1 MDVHRSDSSDTVAR
15 ATARIDEL
23 RAFAGPPNE
32 FWPACLEAFALLA
45 GGADAAAVAIP
56 AEPSGMAPP
65 TETETSGPPRW
76 RTAWEWTT
84 RAVPTVRLHVFR
96 NCIRLAADAGLR
108 RGGLALDALTGVER
122 AAAGD
127 GWIVA
132 VRLER
137 AGEGAAV
144 CVLLLP
150 AASRSQVEEAARRL
164 RLAADVPKAYGLNQQ
179 FQTARRDLETISS
192 VLDLV
197 TLLDGEKQ
205 FAAAAMT
212 LCNELAARHQCQRVS
227 LAWKRGPYL
236 RMQAVSHLEKFE
248 KRMTVVQQL
257 EAAME
262 EAVDQDTEIVMPVA
276 AESSLIVRDH
286 GIYAAEQKP
295 GHLAT
300 VPLRAGGAAVGA
312 LTCERSE
319 VPFSDQELR
328 HLRLIADHAA
338 RRLEGLERE
347 SAWIGERWI
356 RNLRERLKKLL
367 GVEHTLAKAAAAGG
381 ALVLLWSMFGRM
393 DYEVEGAFSLR
404 GTETAV
410 ISAPFEGFLGEVKVQ
425 KGDTVVAG
433 QVLATLDRTELALEF
448 SAAQADQMRF
458 DREVQQARS
467 ERKLGE
473 MQIAEARAAQTKAKL
488 EILQL
493 HLAQS
498 EVRAPFDGVIVE
510 GDLRERIGAPLKQGD
525 ALYRVARLD
534 KMYVEVMIKERDV
547 REVRAGGPG
556 AVAFASKPGTPFAVK
571 VERVEPM
578 AVPRPEG
585 NMFLVRCLLS
595 DKNEEWWRPGMSGAA
610 RLDAGRRS
618 PLWIATHE
626 TLDYLRMRWW

>member
-1 MDVHRSDSSDTVAR
+1 MELHRSDSSDAVAQ

-23 RAFAGPPNE
+23 RVFAGPPNE
-32 FWPACLEAFALLA
+32 FWPACLEGFALLA
-45 GGADAAAVAIP
+45 GGAEAAVVAIP
-56 AEPSGMAPP
+56 ADPSTSPG
-65 TETETSGPPRW
+65 TETEPTAAPRW
-76 RTAWEWTT
+76 RTAWERTAP
-84 RAVPTVRLHVFR
+84 RLAIDRLHVFR

-108 RGGLALDALTGVER
+108 RGGVALDALTGVER

-127 GWIVA
+127 GWILA

-137 AGEGAAV
+137 AGEAAAV
-144 CVLLLP
+144 CVMLLP
-150 AASRSQVEEAARRL
+150 ASPRPQAEEAARRL
-164 RLAADVPKAYGLNQQ
+164 RLVADVPKAYGLNHQLL
-179 FQTARRDLETISS
+179 TARRDIETISS

-197 TLLDGEKQ
+197 TLLDGERQ

-236 RMQAVSHLEKFE
+236 RVQAVSHLEKFE
-248 KRMTVVQQL
+248 KRMIVVQQL

-262 EAVDQDTEIVMPVA
+262 EAVDQDTEIVLPA
-276 AESSLIVRDH
+276 PAESSLIVRDH
-286 GIYAAEQKP
+286 GIYSAEQKP

-300 VPLRAGGAAVGA
+300 IPLRASGLAVGA
-312 LTCERSE
+312 VTCERAE

-347 SAWIGERWI
+347 AAWIGDRWV

-367 GVEHTLAKAAAAGG
+367 GVEHTLAKAAAIMG
-381 ALVLLWSMFGRM
+381 ALVLLWSVFGRM
-393 DYEVEGAFSLR
+393 DHRVSGAFSLR

-410 ISAPFEGFLGEVKVQ
+410 ISAPFEGYLGEVKVQ
-425 KGDTVVAG
+425 KGDTVAAG
-433 QVLATLDRTELALEF
+433 EVLATLDRTELALEL

-458 DREVQQARS
+458 EREVQQARS
-467 ERKLGE
+467 DRKLGE
-473 MQIAEARAAQTKAKL
+473 MQVAEARAAQAKAKF

-493 HLAQS
+493 HLSQS

-510 GDLRERIGAPLKQGD
+510 GDLRERIGTPLKQGD
-525 ALYRVARLD
+525 PLYRVARLD
-534 KMYVEVMIKERDV
+534 KMFVELMVKEQDVRDV
-547 REVRAGGPG
+547 RAGATGEVS
-556 AVAFASKPGTPFAVK
+556 FASKPGTFFAVR

-585 NMFLVRCLLS
+585 NMFLVRCTLV
-595 DKNEEWWRPGMSGAA
+595 DKNEAWWRPGMSGAA
-610 RLDAGRRS
+610 RIDAGRRA